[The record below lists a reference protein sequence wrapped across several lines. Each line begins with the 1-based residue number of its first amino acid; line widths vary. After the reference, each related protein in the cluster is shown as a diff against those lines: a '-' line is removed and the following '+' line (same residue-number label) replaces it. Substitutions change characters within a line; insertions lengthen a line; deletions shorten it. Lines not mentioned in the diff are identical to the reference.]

1 MQLYLLDDQV
11 CHVMICFVNFP
22 LLTFKSVRA
31 GIFIVDQFKYIHR
44 IIPVFF
50 DIIDCPGSACF
61 LLQATVPFQGDILI
75 NL

>member
-11 CHVMICFVNFP
+11 CHIMIFFVNFP

-44 IIPVFF
+44 IILVF

-61 LLQATVPFQGDILI
+61 LLHTTVPFQGDILI